1 MSFAK
6 SIELS
11 AESPDSFEKA
21 VVMGIERATKT
32 LSNVRSVW
40 VKDQEAILE
49 NDRVSR
55 YRVHLKVTFS
65 LND

>member
-11 AESPDSFEKA
+11 AESPDSFERA

-32 LSNVRSVW
+32 LSNVHSVW
-40 VKDQEAILE
+40 VKDQEVVIE
-49 NDRVSR
+49 NDRATR